1 VTGRAAEIVRESA
14 TGLVVAID
22 QESAIDQGL
31 ETGPASVID
40 PALATVPLA
49 VIVPGTDQGLVIDL
63 ELATDQELAVP
74 ASATDRELAIDQESG
89 TGLASVIGRAIGT
102 TIGPLCETVRRV
114 VGATAVGSVG
124 MTIFTAGG
132 TAAAGPSMYGRH
144 CG

>member
-1 VTGRAAEIVRESA
+1 
-14 TGLVVAID
+14 VAID

-63 ELATDQELAVP
+63 ELATDQELAVPASATDQELAVP